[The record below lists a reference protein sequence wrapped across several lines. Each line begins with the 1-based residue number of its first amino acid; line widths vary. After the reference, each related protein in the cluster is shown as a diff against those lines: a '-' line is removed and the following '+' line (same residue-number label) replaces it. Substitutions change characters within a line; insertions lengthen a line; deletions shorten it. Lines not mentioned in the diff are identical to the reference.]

1 MTQAL
6 KKSKTPATIRQFKIT
21 KVNEAEEIEQIK
33 ITSSEIAYNFMRQ
46 FWYDDI
52 EVYESFFVLLL
63 NRNNVTIGW
72 AKISQGGVTG
82 TVADPKM
89 ILKYALDSLAC
100 GVILAHNHPSGNLEA
115 SREDKNLTFKIK
127 EGLKLIDCNLFDH
140 IILTPNKGSYYSFAD
155 NGEL

>member
-1 MTQAL
+1 MTQAQ
-6 KKSKTPATIRQFKIT
+6 KKTKAPATIRQFKIT
-21 KVNEAEEIEQIK
+21 KVNEAQEFEQVK
-33 ITSSEIAYNFMRQ
+33 ITSSETAYNFMRQ

-100 GVILAHNHPSGNLEA
+100 GVILAHNHPSGNLQTSQADDEIT
-115 SREDKNLTFKIK
+115 NKIK
-127 EGLKLIDCNLFDH
+127 QGLKFIDCNLFDH
-140 IILTPNKGSYYSFAD
+140 IILTPSNGYYSYAD
-155 NGEL
+155 EGRL